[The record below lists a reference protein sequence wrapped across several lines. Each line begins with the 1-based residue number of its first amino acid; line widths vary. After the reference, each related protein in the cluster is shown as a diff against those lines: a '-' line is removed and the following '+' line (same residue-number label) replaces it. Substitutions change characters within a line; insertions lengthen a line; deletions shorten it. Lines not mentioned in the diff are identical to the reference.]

1 MKRRTS
7 AEVEQD
13 VHALRSMDAKALR
26 VRWREVLKI
35 DPPLK
40 MQSGFLRLAIAYRL
54 QELGHGGLSPDA
66 LRQLRKYAKV
76 IDDRQSK
83 AGLPPARVLSF
94 DAAASL
100 SPGTRLMREWNG
112 TTELV
117 EVVEGGFIW
126 RGKLYRTLSATA
138 VAITGTKWSGP
149 KFFGL
154 LQPMAARSKRASKSK
169 LLPLAQS
176 LGEAA

>member
-1 MKRRTS
+1 MKRRLP
-7 AEVEQD
+7 ADIDQD
-13 VHALRSMDAKALR
+13 VDALRAMDAKTLR
-26 VRWREVLKI
+26 QRWREVLKTE
-35 DPPLK
+35 PPLK

-54 QELGHGGLSPDA
+54 QELGYGGLRSDA

-76 IDDRQSK
+76 IEDRQSK
-83 AGLPPARVLSF
+83 AGLPAARALSF

-117 EVVEGGFIW
+117 EVVDGGFVW
-126 RGKLYRTLSATA
+126 RGKLYRTLSAAA

-154 LQPMAARSKRASKSK
+154 LTPLAANSKRVSKDK
-169 LLPLAQS
+169 LLPLAHRI
-176 LGEAA
+176 GEAA